1 MNKNALAV
9 AQRILDEC
17 WAAGVMAVTPMKLL
31 KLVYIAHGYML
42 GRHGAPLL
50 KETVQAWP
58 YGPVVPSVYQAVR
71 GFRCSP
77 VTGVSCAPQEQ
88 FDQNEAAVISRVVK
102 VYGKLDGITLA
113 KCIRQPGSPWSV
125 TWGRKRENAPM
136 SNDVIEHFYRW
147 LLTQPTH
154 SIL

>member
-50 KETVQAWP
+50 NETVLACKH
-58 YGPVVPSVYQAVR
+58 GPLVPSVYQAVR

-77 VTGVSCAPQEQ
+77 VPRVYTAPVES
-88 FDQNEAAVISRVVK
+88 FDQDEEAVIRDVVK
-102 VYGKLDGITLA
+102 VYGKVDAVTLA
-113 KCIRQPGSPWSV
+113 TCIRQPGTPWSV
-125 TWGRKRENAPM
+125 TWGRNRDIDSM
-136 SNDVIEHFYRW
+136 SNDMIEHFYRW
-147 LLTQPTH
+147 LLSQQTH
-154 SIL
+154 SVL